1 MKIWNFRD
9 IWPAEEGASVPRVD
23 HTNTFCSPVRCGL
36 PRILFNTK
44 NTNWKLMPP
53 FPIHFL
59 ILHLLIY
66 FCGTPNMYLW
76 ILLFSWEFVQFLWIS
91 FHLFVHHSICI
102 CKYKTILSP
111 YWSCLMYLFCM
122 WQYNEELHYVEPCL
136 NGTLVQADVTNK
148 DVSTFYDTP
157 VCKP

>member
-9 IWPAEEGASVPRVD
+9 IWPAEEGASFPRVD
-23 HTNTFCSPVRCGL
+23 HTNTFCSPVRFPGSCL
-36 PRILFNTK
+36 IQKILIESSC
-44 NTNWKLMPP
+44 LHSL
-53 FPIHFL
+53 IHFL

-91 FHLFVHHSICI
+91 FHLFVDHSICI

-148 DVSTFYDTP
+148 DVSTFYDIP